1 MTPINKP
8 TLKQALLDVNEVYEV
23 TMTEEIKEMT
33 KIVDSLNPLKTFT
46 SQKDVGLRLS
56 MQYQIFHRYK
66 DIDDEV
72 LEEIWLKSEG
82 NPLIAF

>member
-1 MTPINKP
+1 
-8 TLKQALLDVNEVYEV
+8 
-23 TMTEEIKEMT
+23 MTEEIKEMT